1 MFKCKMCLI
10 WEKDIIPQDI
20 KPPSFELIKYF
31 IKSLAELTDKKII
44 LDLIGGEPLMRS
56 DISDLIKTSSSYGL
70 TTTLCTN
77 GYLLDMEMVKL
88 LYDSGLNRLS
98 ISLDSLNEQTHDT
111 IRGKA
116 GSYSRVMRALEYL
129 S

>member
-1 MFKCKMCLI
+1 MQK
-10 WEKDIIPQDI
+10 I
-20 KPPSFELIKYF
+20 KPLPFELMKHF
-31 IKSLAELTDKKII
+31 IKSLAEFTDKRII
-44 LDLIGGEPLMRS
+44 IDLVGGEPLMRS

-70 TTTLCTN
+70 TTNLCTN
-77 GYLLDMEMVKL
+77 GYLLDTEMVKL